1 MSELDAEEL
10 YFLAI
15 DALQRSERDKA
26 LAYIKESVELEPTSQ
41 NVYLLGTMYADL
53 KMFDRAIEAYTAVL
67 DADPELLIAWLQL
80 GLIRL
85 LMGEREQA
93 CADWN
98 SLRSL
103 PDDHFLAYFGRGLT
117 AFANDDLKTARD
129 LLSEGI
135 RLNEEVPTLN
145 SDLGR
150 IVIAIDQALGVQ
162 GDPAESN
169 TASKEEASATGEY
182 FLSAYQSNKRVK

>member
-26 LAYIKESVELEPTSQ
+26 LAFIKESVAIEATSQ

-53 KMFDRAIEAYTAVL
+53 KMFDRAIEAYAAVL
-67 DADPELLIAWLQL
+67 DADPEHLIARLQL

-85 LMGEREQA
+85 LIGERDQA
-93 CADWN
+93 CEDWKE
-98 SLRSL
+98 LTTL
-103 PDDHFLAYFGRGLT
+103 PEDHFLTYFGRGLT
-117 AFANDDLKTARD
+117 AFAQDDLKSARD
-129 LLSEGI
+129 LLTEGF
-135 RLNEEVPTLN
+135 RLNDEVPTLN

-150 IVIAIDQALGVQ
+150 IVTGIDEALGAQ
-162 GDPAESN
+162 SETAESK
-169 TASKEEASATGEY
+169 AEVKEEGSATGEY